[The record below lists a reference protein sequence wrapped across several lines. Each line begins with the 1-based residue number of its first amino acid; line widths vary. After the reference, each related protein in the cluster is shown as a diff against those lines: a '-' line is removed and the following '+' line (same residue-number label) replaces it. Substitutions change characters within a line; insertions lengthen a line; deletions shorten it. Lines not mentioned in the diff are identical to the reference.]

1 MSYLRDA
8 KLIKTIAENENSS
21 ELSEEACRYI
31 LADTELVLRRL
42 ISETAK
48 ITRRFNRSKA
58 KPEDVDIVLDSM
70 NLAFLAVGTSSHAP
84 NVYVRSE
91 NSNVE
96 LDQTPILIKD
106 KIAEI
111 LRQKLVKKR
120 RIEVSF
126 SWLFVNGKM
135 NPQIEK
141 SLLPARSVSEARV
154 TSAAQLTSADTARF
168 PFQEFTKY
176 DYLTE
181 KNTRAV
187 YLIKEVNPD
196 VITRESFNF
205 LSAYRET
212 LEFYFQKID
221 DANESIDFKRLNYS
235 FLISAGDSED
245 VLEDPDSDPFL
256 PLLHQSLARLFI
268 RTSRL

>member
-1 MSYLRDA
+1 MSYLKDA

-31 LADTELVLRRL
+31 LADTELILRR
-42 ISETAK
+42 IIAETAK
-48 ITRRFNRSKA
+48 VTRRFNRSKA
-58 KPEDVDIVLDSM
+58 KPEDVDIVLDSL
-70 NLAFLAVGTSSHAP
+70 NLAFLSIGTSNHTP

-106 KIAEI
+106 KIGEI

-135 NPQIEK
+135 NPLIEK
-141 SLLPARSVSEARV
+141 SLWPARSVSDTRV
-154 TSAAQLTSADTARF
+154 TSTTQLPATDPIHL

-205 LSAYRET
+205 LNAYRET

-235 FLISAGDSED
+235 FLISTLDSED
-245 VLEDPDSDPFL
+245 LPKDSNYYPVF
-256 PLLHQSLARLFI
+256 PILH
-268 RTSRL
+268 